1 MKKSLILAAA
11 STFAAATLVAS
22 VVSAQTPQS
31 PSFGNSSTD
40 CKGINACKGQSAC
53 KSASNACKGQNACKG
68 RGWVQGVS
76 TLSCRAQSG
85 IPGGVSG
92 NG

>member
-22 VVSAQTPQS
+22 MAGAQTPNS

-40 CKGINACKGQSAC
+40 CKGVNACKGQ
-53 KSASNACKGQNACKG
+53 
-68 RGWVQGVS
+68 GWVRGIN
-76 TLSCRAQSG
+76 TLDCRAQNG
-85 IPGGVSG
+85 TPGGVSG
-92 NG
+92 S